1 MGWQEAGRVTRSSSA
16 GAHPGWAWGIVL
28 VPVGIGLAAGGVALA
43 RALDAGV
50 GTAIGV
56 ALVAWGATLVMP
68 FVVIAWYAVQGAWKA
83 PRERSGATFRAP
95 SHALRRIGFRIR
107 WSIGARGLVF
117 GAAGYDGPG
126 LPMLVAG
133 RVVHVL
139 GIVVLVVAGLGAAL
153 SNLGGR

>member
-1 MGWQEAGRVTRSSSA
+1 MGWQEAGRVRRSSST
-16 GAHPGWAWGIVL
+16 GAHPGWPWGIVL
-28 VPVGIGLAAGGVALA
+28 VPAGVGLAAGGVALA
-43 RALDAGV
+43 RALDAGI

-68 FVVIAWYAVQGAWKA
+68 FVVIAWYAAQAAWKA
-83 PRERSGATFRAP
+83 PREASGAEFRAP
-95 SHALRRIGFRIR
+95 SHELRRIGFRIR
-107 WSIGARGLVF
+107 WSPGARSLVF
-117 GAAGYDGPG
+117 GSAAHDGRD
-126 LPMLVAG
+126 LPMLVVG